1 LITNPKYIDLN
12 TFLAKRHEL
21 RISRLKNCRNIKKQI
36 YFNLASNK
44 RYQQTRRSTIINM
57 ANDSDRNGGE
67 YEGHDFKS
75 LRNIHSSSSNG
86 NEHGNDYRNSAT
98 MRVRLKSK

>member
-1 LITNPKYIDLN
+1 
-12 TFLAKRHEL
+12 
-21 RISRLKNCRNIKKQI
+21 
-36 YFNLASNK
+36 
-44 RYQQTRRSTIINM
+44 M

-75 LRNIHSSSSNG
+75 LRNIHSSNG